1 MAIIPE
7 QFMNAVVAI
16 GNNQFDAN
24 GNISWI
30 GSGFIV
36 CRKERQ
42 NSSLLTYY
50 IVTNKHVIVNLRQF
64 YLRFN
69 SLCGDFIKDY
79 CFCLYDNMGTPL
91 FSAHPNAGTDI
102 IAIQFVP
109 HDLINDMSIWGAFDL
124 EDHTLT
130 LEEMRTTGV
139 EEGSLVYALG
149 FPMNL
154 VDGIKAPICRLGCVS
169 RIKDAFI
176 LQKSNPIFLIDAQ
189 TFPGNS
195 GGPIISRPEQMS
207 IVGTPTNSHANLIGI
222 LSAYLPYKDVLISQQ
237 TGEVQMVQTENSG
250 LTIVHPVDRIK
261 EVVEMEWQRNEQ
273 IRLSQ
278 QPQQFPPLI
287 KSEGA
292 TV

>member
-16 GNNQFDAN
+16 GTDQFDAD
-24 GNISWI
+24 GKRPWI

-36 CRKERQ
+36 KRKELQ
-42 NSSLLTYY
+42 HSNSSTYY
-50 IVTNKHVIVNLRQF
+50 IITNKHVIRNLRQF

-69 SLCGDFIKDY
+69 SLCGNFIKDY
-79 CFCLYDNMGTPL
+79 CFSLYDNMGTPL

-109 HDLINDMSIWGAFDL
+109 YDLINNMSIWGAFDL
-124 EDHTLT
+124 DDHTLT
-130 LEEMRTTGV
+130 LEKMQSTGV

-154 VDGIKAPICRLGCVS
+154 VDGIKAPICRLGCIS
-169 RIKDAFI
+169 RIKDAFL
-176 LQKSNPIFLIDAQ
+176 LQKSNPIFLVDAQ

-195 GGPIISRPEQMS
+195 GGPIISRPEPLS
-207 IVGTPTNSHANLIGI
+207 IMGTPSNNSSNLIGI
-222 LSAYLPYKDVLISQQ
+222 LSAYLPYKDVLVSQQ
-237 TGEVQMVQTENSG
+237 TGDVQMVQTENSG
-250 LTIVHPVDRIK
+250 LTVVHPVDRIK

-278 QPQQFPPLI
+278 QPKQFPPLI
-287 KSEGA
+287 KSEGV